1 MEFFELSSTGT
12 WTGELLFILNQLAG
26 MAGNISDLIG
36 LTQ

>member
-1 MEFFELSSTGT
+1 MEFFELSAEGT
-12 WTGELLFILNQLAG
+12 WTGQLLLLLDQLAG

>member
-1 MEFFELSSTGT
+1 MEFFKLSAEGT
-12 WTGELLFILNQLAG
+12 WTGQLLLLLDQLAG

>member
-12 WTGELLFILNQLAG
+12 WTGELLIILNQLAG

>member
-1 MEFFELSSTGT
+1 MEFFELSSTDT
-12 WTGELLFILNQLAG
+12 WTGQLLVMLGQLAG

>member
-12 WTGELLFILNQLAG
+12 WTGQLLLLLDQLAG

>member
-1 MEFFELSSTGT
+1 MEFFKLSAEGT
-12 WTGELLFILNQLAG
+12 WTGELLDILNQLAG

>member
-1 MEFFELSSTGT
+1 MEFFDLSSAGT
-12 WTGELLFILNQLAG
+12 WTGELLVILNQLAG

>member
-1 MEFFELSSTGT
+1 MEFFELSSTTT
-12 WTGELLFILNQLAG
+12 WTGQLLLMLDQLAG